1 MRWIHDYIW
10 IAALYTA
17 FFVIVVLWPVTAW
30 FLIPAGLAVVTF
42 AAFKRRKV
50 RRKRIDNI
58 QKRLSNLKSEGLF
71 LDKNIGDTGDDV
83 FYRMIITLLTDLER
97 TLFKL
102 VEKNIQLLS
111 LKEIGRSIISSL
123 DEKKLV
129 DSVFDYLVH
138 GVGYKEAAF
147 IILRRKTQ
155 SFQAI
160 VTIEK
165 ATRIV
170 RRVVNFGLDDLDGA
184 IRNSLSTGKA
194 FLIKDVRMHPLI
206 DVEGEAL
213 FPDSTMTSYIC
224 VPLMKSSGD
233 RGCCAT
239 DSCILKKMGDCDKG
253 PDETIPFL
261 TRAECLACP
270 DLPLLGA
277 LLVSDGYRATSLTNI
292 DQVTVETVGSL
303 VGSNMENWMLYQE
316 LRQEERFRDKV
327 FEGMMHGLIV
337 ADMDGKITFANRSA
351 QELCGIEE
359 DQIIGRHID
368 ELISDDESGKN
379 RNGSPVFRAMEGGD
393 LIAFHEAYLVLAEGD
408 GACIPVRMNVSRLIG
423 DTNDT
428 QGAIVLFAD
437 VSEIKRMEE
446 AIRHLDNLAVLGRT
460 VSAIAH
466 EIRNPLTGI
475 AAGIQYLDRSAEL
488 NDEHKENIT
497 HILAE
502 VDRLNRIIT
511 DLFKV
516 AKPRD
521 LLYQPAE
528 MSLIVEKSFKSISD
542 IIDSR
547 KIEFTS
553 NIESEVPKVEVDPD
567 QITQVLINLIK
578 NAAEAV
584 EEGGHVS
591 VAVRPVDG
599 SEPDMRKI
607 RGKETFIIEVADNGP
622 GIEGKDKQSIFL
634 PFFSRKKGGTGLGLF
649 VTHSIIQHHQGSI
662 KVISEPGDGT
672 IFRVYLPVTRP
683 VQGGKVETSSAS
695 GR

>member
-10 IAALYTA
+10 IAALYTV
-17 FFVIVVLWPVTAW
+17 FIVVAALWPPAVW
-30 FLIPAGLAVVTF
+30 VLIPAGV
-42 AAFKRRKV
+42 AAPAIAGLKRRQM
-50 RRKRIDNI
+50 RRKRIENI

-71 LDKNIGDTGDDV
+71 LDENIGDTGDDV

-147 IILRRKTQ
+147 IILRKRKQ
-155 SFQAI
+155 CFQAI
-160 VTIEK
+160 VSIER
-165 ATRIV
+165 ATKVV
-170 RRVVNFGLDDLDGA
+170 RRVVNFGLEDLDGA

-206 DVEGEAL
+206 DVEGEHL

-224 VPLMKSSGD
+224 VPLMKSSSG
-233 RGCCAT
+233 RGCCET
-239 DSCILKKMGDCDKG
+239 DSCILKQMGECEKVLDG
-253 PDETIPFL
+253 SIPFL
-261 TRAECLACP
+261 NRAECLVCP

-277 LLVSDGYRATSLTNI
+277 LLVTDGYRATSLTNI

-316 LRQEERFRDKV
+316 LRQEERFREKV

-337 ADMDGKITFANRSA
+337 SDMDGNVTFANRSA
-351 QELCGIEE
+351 REMSGLNEE
-359 DQIIGRHID
+359 EIIARHID
-368 ELISDDESGKN
+368 KLICDDDSGKV
-379 RNGSPVFRAMEGGD
+379 RNGSPVFRALDSGD
-393 LIAFHEAYLVLAEGD
+393 SMAFHEAYLMCGED
-408 GACIPVRMNVSRLIG
+408 SCIPLRMNVSRMIG
-423 DTNDT
+423 DDNET
-428 QGAIVLFAD
+428 QGAIVLFSD
-437 VSEIKRMEE
+437 LSEIKRMEE
-446 AIRHLDNLAVLGRT
+446 AIRHLDNLAVLGRFT
-460 VSAIAH
+460 SAVAH

-488 NDEHKENIT
+488 SEDNKENIT

-502 VDRLNRIIT
+502 VARLNRIIT

-521 LLYQPAE
+521 LLYQESDTA
-528 MSLIVEKSFKSISD
+528 LIVEKSFKSISD

-547 KIEFTS
+547 KIKFTS
-553 NIESEVPKVEVDPD
+553 NIASEVPKVEVDPD
-567 QITQVLINLIK
+567 QITQVLSSRIK

-584 EEGGHVS
+584 EDGGHVS
-591 VAVRPVDG
+591 VNVKPFDD
-599 SEPDMRKI
+599 SESDMRRQK
-607 RGKETFIIEVADNGP
+607 GKDFIIVDVADDGP
-622 GIEGKDKQSIFL
+622 GIDNRDKQRIFL

-672 IFRVYLPVTRP
+672 IFRVYLPVVRP
-683 VQGGKVETSSAS
+683 VQGGKVETGSAS

>member
-1 MRWIHDYIW
+1 MLWKHDYIW
-10 IAALYTA
+10 LAALYTV
-17 FFVIVVLWPVTAW
+17 FIVTAAILPVAAW
-30 FLIPAGLAVVTF
+30 VLVPVGVAAAV
-42 AAFKRRKV
+42 AAALRRRAVRGKRV
-50 RRKRIDNI
+50 DNI

-71 LDKNIGDTGDDV
+71 LDENIGDTGDDV

-97 TLFKL
+97 TMFKL

-147 IILRRKTQ
+147 IILRRNRKC
-155 SFQAI
+155 FQAI

-165 ATRIV
+165 ATRLV
-170 RRVVNFGLDDLDGA
+170 RRVVNFGVEDLDGA
-184 IRNSLSTGKA
+184 VLNSLATGKA

-206 DVEGEAL
+206 DVEGEDL

-224 VPLMKSSGD
+224 VPLMKSSGVES
-233 RGCCAT
+233 CCMT
-239 DSCILKKMGDCDKG
+239 ESCLLMQSGDCDEEG
-253 PDETIPFL
+253 APFL
-261 TRAECLACP
+261 SRPECVSCQ

-277 LLVSDGYRATSLTNI
+277 LIVTDGYRATSLTNI

-316 LRQEERFRDKV
+316 LRQEERFREKV

-337 ADMDGKITFANRSA
+337 ADMDGRVTFANRSA
-351 QELCGIEE
+351 REMSGLDQEDL
-359 DQIIGRHID
+359 IGASID
-368 ELISDDESGKN
+368 DLICDDESGKN
-379 RNGSPVFRAMEGGD
+379 RNGSPVFNALDDGEA
-393 LIAFHEAYLVLAEGD
+393 ITFHEAYLMLTESSY
-408 GACIPVRMNVSRLIG
+408 IPVRMNVSRLIG
-423 DTNDT
+423 DDNVT

-437 VSEIKRMEE
+437 VSEIKMMEE

-475 AAGIQYLDRSAEL
+475 AAGIQYLNRSTKL
-488 NDEHKENIT
+488 DEDHKENIT

-521 LLYQPAE
+521 LLYQKSDPAVI
-528 MSLIVEKSFKSISD
+528 LEKSVKSIND
-542 IIDSR
+542 ILDA
-547 KIEFTS
+547 KEIEFIS
-553 NIESEVPKVEVDPD
+553 AIAPDISDVEVDPD

-584 EEGGHVS
+584 ETGGRIKVTVQSSGEGHAEKRRQRS
-591 VAVRPVDG
+591 
-599 SEPDMRKI
+599 
-607 RGKETFIIEVADNGP
+607 KEMFIIDVSDNGP
-622 GIEGKDKQSIFL
+622 GIEAEDRKRIFL
-634 PFFSRKKGGTGLGLF
+634 PFFSKKRGGTGLGLF

-662 KVISEPGDGT
+662 QVISEPGDGT

-683 VQGGKVETSSAS
+683 VQGGKVETGSAA